1 MDDQALP
8 ELGSGNAMSEEELA
22 VAGFLARYNGNTR
35 LRYEFG
41 LRVLFAW
48 CYQYKIPV
56 LGIKRSMLELFARYL
71 ETERGNAPSTVSGTL
86 SIVRSFYRFA
96 EIDGYVMKSPAEH
109 LRTPR
114 LYRDES
120 RTLGLDREE
129 VLRLL
134 QAAQESSPEHAA
146 LIALMAL
153 LGLRVTEAC
162 NVRIENFAQMER
174 GHRVLR
180 IVGKGNRPATIP
192 LPSDVLR
199 LLEDAAGGRKVG
211 LLVLRSGT
219 RPMNRAA
226 AAWALEK
233 LRKRASINKEITPHS
248 LRHAFVTMCLDAG
261 VPLRDVQIAA
271 RHSDPRVTAGYDRAR
286 NNLDRHAVHTLVNFL
301 DVKDAENQSAQADE
315 DLP

>member
-1 MDDQALP
+1 
-8 ELGSGNAMSEEELA
+8 
-22 VAGFLARYNGNTR
+22 
-35 LRYEFG
+35 
-41 LRVLFAW
+41 
-48 CYQYKIPV
+48 
-56 LGIKRSMLELFARYL
+56 MLELFARYL

-86 SIVRSFYRFA
+86 SIMRNFYRFA
-96 EIDGYVMKSPAEH
+96 EIDGYVAKSPAEH

-134 QAAQESSPEHAA
+134 QAAQESSPAHAG
-146 LIALMAL
+146 LIALMAM

-162 NVRIENFAQMER
+162 NVRIENFAQTER
-174 GHRVLR
+174 GHRVLQ

-192 LPSDVLR
+192 LPYDVLR
-199 LLEDAAGGRKVG
+199 LLEDAAGDRKEG
-211 LLVLRSGT
+211 PLLLRNDV

-233 LRKRASINKEITPHS
+233 LLNRAGINKEITPHS

-261 VPLRDVQIAA
+261 VPLRDVQVAA

-301 DVKDAENQSAQADE
+301 DDKDDEIQSGEADE